1 MKKIPTL
8 LKMEPSSFHRTRQVF
23 LSVAPHTASDPPCPS
38 GPDFPSSC
46 SHCRVLWPPGP
57 NTCNRSTRNT
67 LSYSSSLPHQLCS
80 SFPRS
85 LENGMSLWDFLG
97 LSSWGIPAV
106 HALPLLCPL
115 VLCCSS
121 VSCSLHLPQ
130 AWAETSR
137 VLSAACP
144 SHQRSLAE
152 QRVRHDLSMCLGCP
166 HTSRPVVPKIMSRG
180 SHLLTL

>member
-1 MKKIPTL
+1 ML
-8 LKMEPSSFHRTRQVF
+8 HRTLPLTHRVPPYRTCLPAARTAVF
-23 LSVAPHTASDPPCPS
+23 S
-38 GPDFPSSC
+38 GLQAQT
-46 SHCRVLWPPGP
+46 HAIA
-57 NTCNRSTRNT
+57 STRNT
-67 LSYSSSLPHQLCS
+67 LSYSSFLPHQLCS

-85 LENGMSLWDFLG
+85 LENGMSLWGFLC
-97 LSSWGIPAV
+97 LSSWGVPAV

-144 SHQRSLAE
+144 SHWCSLAE
-152 QRVRHDLSMCLGCP
+152 QRMRHDLSMCLGCP